1 MVQAHVG
8 SRPRELSS
16 MLKLT
21 LSIGTEDK
29 PALRKSDR
37 QHTKLNYADMN
48 EGLTGDEKIWE
59 KIINSKQFTADP
71 FKRYRGD
78 QVSLDMIRQNG
89 LTEPIVFPDPAGL
102 DLTMPPSDITVRD
115 IADLVGGD
123 TPVDVIDVATQA
135 EQPGWTMKKWAE
147 YFHSQERDRIR
158 NVISLE
164 ISGTKFAE
172 GIRRPKL
179 VRDMDWIDNVWPPD
193 LKVKEYPKVQLYC
206 LMGTK
211 NSYTDF
217 HIDFGGTSVFYHIIS
232 GAKIFYFIPPTPT
245 NLRKYEKWSSSPDQP
260 TIFLGDEVKECYK
273 VQITSGNTMIIP
285 SGWIHSVFT
294 PEDSIVIGGNFLQG
308 FAIEQQLNMYDLED
322 RTNVPQKFRFPYFM
336 RMNWYAAE
344 KYRGI
349 VRDHPER
356 LSRYELE
363 GLRKLAQ
370 YLLAET
376 AFLDSKNGTADKR
389 RQVRQDIPSTI
400 TAPIEL
406 VLELANAVSKVLGAG
421 AVNTQIKD
429 EPTKRSLK
437 VKLKVQPTKE
447 MAKPRLK
454 LKMKEPSIGRS
465 KKEDDDF
472 VYDDS
477 QYFDEEIDEESLAV
491 EDDDDEYV
499 QGDAPGRHKP
509 VKKTPPAPKR
519 KRGEK
524 KPYQDDSSDDGLG
537 TGKVKTKRASNKGV
551 DDAASDKKTKGSVK
565 QRLLNR
571 IRKK

>member
-1 MVQAHVG
+1 M
-8 SRPRELSS
+8 
-16 MLKLT
+16 
-21 LSIGTEDK
+21 
-29 PALRKSDR
+29 
-37 QHTKLNYADMN
+37 
-48 EGLTGDEKIWE
+48 
-59 KIINSKQFTADP
+59 
-71 FKRYRGD
+71 
-78 QVSLDMIRQNG
+78 
-89 LTEPIVFPDPAGL
+89 
-102 DLTMPPSDITVRD
+102 
-115 IADLVGGD
+115 
-123 TPVDVIDVATQA
+123 
-135 EQPGWTMKKWAE
+135 
-147 YFHSQERDRIR
+147 
-158 NVISLE
+158 
-164 ISGTKFAE
+164 
-172 GIRRPKL
+172 
-179 VRDMDWIDNVWPPD
+179 
-193 LKVKEYPKVQLYC
+193 
-206 LMGTK
+206 
-211 NSYTDF
+211 
-217 HIDFGGTSVFYHIIS
+217 
-232 GAKIFYFIPPTPT
+232 
-245 NLRKYEKWSSSPDQP
+245 
-260 TIFLGDEVKECYK
+260 
-273 VQITSGNTMIIP
+273 
-285 SGWIHSVFT
+285 
-294 PEDSIVIGGNFLQG
+294 
-308 FAIEQQLNMYDLED
+308 
-322 RTNVPQKFRFPYFM
+322 
-336 RMNWYAAE
+336 
-344 KYRGI
+344 
-349 VRDHPER
+349 
-356 LSRYELE
+356 SRYELE

-454 LKMKEPSIGRS
+454 LKMKEPLIGRS